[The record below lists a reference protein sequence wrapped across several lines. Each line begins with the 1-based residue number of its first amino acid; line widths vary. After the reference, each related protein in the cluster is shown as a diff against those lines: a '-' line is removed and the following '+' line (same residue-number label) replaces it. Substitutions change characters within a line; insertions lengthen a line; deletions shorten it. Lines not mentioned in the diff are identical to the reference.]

1 MVIQI
6 WTSVEDN
13 FGYYF
18 NIGYLRK
25 AMESKEVREEAQPY
39 KNKEEFK
46 YDNKARVYDFT
57 RTAQR
62 EIRMHVVKVVSDPG
76 ALPGLEN
83 EDKDEIQEI
92 FDCLFSY
99 QKYKNSLQQLGAKR
113 QESMNMLIFIGGN
126 GNPKQDKYV
135 AHVSFVS
142 KSQKTSD
149 KQFKVDITLS
159 CRRLTYFD
167 AKDED
172 FDGFLSAMESLHVW
186 NIQRRRV
193 TAQDDGQIQN

>member
-92 FDCLFSY
+92 FDGLFSN
-99 QKYKNSLQQLGAKR
+99 QKYKNSLQQLGAVR
-113 QESMNMLIFIGGN
+113 QESMNMLIFVGGN

-142 KSQKTSD
+142 TSRKTSD
-149 KQFKVDITLS
+149 K
-159 CRRLTYFD
+159 
-167 AKDED
+167 
-172 FDGFLSAMESLHVW
+172 
-186 NIQRRRV
+186 
-193 TAQDDGQIQN
+193 